1 MEENEGG
8 ADGLG
13 VVCVCV
19 YVCVCV
25 CVCVQFKCR
34 VVSFKEKAVF
44 VQRSEVREWHL
55 GMA

>member
-13 VVCVCV
+13 V
-19 YVCVCV
+19 VCV

-44 VQRSEVREWHL
+44 VQRSEVREWHV